1 MSLNPMFFVDLIP
14 VVMAIT
20 ALFGMGFTYKNSRRK
35 MDKVKIYLASMA
47 CVILVIAQSG
57 W

>member
-1 MSLNPMFFVDLIP
+1 MQIGIMFFVDLVPI
-14 VVMAIT
+14 VMAIT

-47 CVILVIAQSG
+47 CVVLIIAQSG